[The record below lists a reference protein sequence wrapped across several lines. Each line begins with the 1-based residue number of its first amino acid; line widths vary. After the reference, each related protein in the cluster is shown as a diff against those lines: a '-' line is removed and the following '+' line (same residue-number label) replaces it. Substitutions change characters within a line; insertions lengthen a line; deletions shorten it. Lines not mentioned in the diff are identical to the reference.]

1 MFLDIR
7 FNYLLIYTLRSYKC
21 LVLYQA
27 QAKGWTKPVET
38 SERFAAIGIDSTE
51 LFVSKEEGQGD
62 VCTVGKGR

>member
-1 MFLDIR
+1 MR

-38 SERFAAIGIDSTE
+38 SERVAVIGIDSAE
-51 LFVSKEEGQGD
+51 LFMSKEEGQGEG
-62 VCTVGKGR
+62 CTVGKGR